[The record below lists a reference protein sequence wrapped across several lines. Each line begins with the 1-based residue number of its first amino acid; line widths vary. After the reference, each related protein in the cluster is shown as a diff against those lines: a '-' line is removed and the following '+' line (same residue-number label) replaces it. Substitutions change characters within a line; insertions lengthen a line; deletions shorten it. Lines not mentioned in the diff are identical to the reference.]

1 MDRVLQGAPRAHPHR
16 SGGPPVRRR
25 RGAVAARRG
34 RTEPGE
40 GPVLGHPPRAAG
52 HVAGGEGAAGRPGR
66 RRRLPDHPRR
76 AERAPVRPQGA
87 PGVVDAGGSGPSRG
101 GARPGRRGRPGP
113 APGPHRPHPRRPG
126 GQHGRR
132 DGGREESDVTVA
144 QRRMTRRAKRDLRAA
159 LVFIA
164 PAALGFVVF
173 FLVPTVR
180 GMWFSLTDANLIG
193 GGELIGVENYR
204 RMFADELFWNSV
216 VVTIQYVVIN
226 ISVQTVLAVLI
237 AVLLHRLTQSV
248 VIRGIVLLPYLV
260 ANVVVA
266 LVWFWMFDY
275 STGIVNVV
283 LDGLGV
289 DRVAFFGDEA
299 TAIPTIALINVWR
312 FVGYTAL
319 LVFAG
324 LQTIPKQLYEAA
336 ALDGAGEARMFR
348 SITLPLLRPV
358 LALVLVITVVG
369 SFQIFDTVAVTTQGG
384 PVHATR
390 VIYYYIYQQ
399 AFERFDLGYASA
411 LSVALLLALALIAY
425 AQLKLLRS
433 NRSDLA

>member
-1 MDRVLQGAPRAHPHR
+1 MTTTAPT
-16 SGGPPVRRR
+16 SRRP
-25 RGAVAARRG
+25 ARRA
-34 RTEPGE
+34 RT
-40 GPVLGHPPRAAG
+40 
-52 HVAGGEGAAGRPGR
+52 
-66 RRRLPDHPRR
+66 
-76 AERAPVRPQGA
+76 
-87 PGVVDAGGSGPSRG
+87 
-101 GARPGRRGRPGP
+101 
-113 APGPHRPHPRRPG
+113 
-126 GQHGRR
+126 
-132 DGGREESDVTVA
+132 
-144 QRRMTRRAKRDLRAA
+144 DLRVA
-159 LVFIA
+159 LLFIA

-180 GMWFSLTDANLIG
+180 GVWFSFTDQNLVGTGEFIG
-193 GGELIGVENYR
+193 LENYA
-204 RMFADELFWNSV
+204 RMLDDAVFWNSL
-216 VVTIQYVVIN
+216 VVTAYYVVIN
-226 ISVQTVLAVLI
+226 ISVQTVLAILI

-248 VIRGIVLLPYLV
+248 VVRGIVLLPYLV

-283 LDGLGV
+283 IDEIGL
-289 DRVAFFGDEA
+289 DRVAFFGNEA

-336 ALDGAGEARMFR
+336 ALDGASEVRMFR

-384 PVHATR
+384 PVNATR

-411 LSVALLLALALIAY
+411 LSVFLLVALALIAY

-433 NRSDLA
+433 NQSDLA